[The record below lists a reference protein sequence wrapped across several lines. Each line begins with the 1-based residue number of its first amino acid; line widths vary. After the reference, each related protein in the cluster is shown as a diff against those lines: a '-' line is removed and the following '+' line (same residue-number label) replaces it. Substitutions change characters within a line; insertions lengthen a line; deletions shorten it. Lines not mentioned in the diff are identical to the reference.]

1 MLIMTAETPLVR
13 VIIPIYT
20 ARLTAYERLSLAQAY
35 RVLSAYPLVIVT
47 PAGLDVGAL
56 LHEFP
61 RLTVETFDADY
72 FRSVSSYNRLMLS
85 TEFYQRF
92 AEARYILIHQLD
104 AYLFRDELAEWC
116 RKDYDYIGAPWLVRP
131 MYRFPLFVF
140 TSWLKRQYCT
150 LFGVPNSQVTH
161 FKVGNGGL
169 SLRKVSAHLRCTTE
183 LQPVIRQYLSHKKN
197 HIFNEDV
204 FFSVEVNRHGMGFR
218 YPDYHEALLFSFDK
232 YPALCY
238 RLTGGKLPF
247 GCHGWYK
254 RKMKKFWF
262 PRILPPGFSPV

>member
-1 MLIMTAETPLVR
+1 MTADRHLAK

-20 ARLTAYERLSLAQAY
+20 AQLTRYEHISLTQVC
-35 RVLSAYPLVIVT
+35 RVLSAYPLVVVKPKGLEIDNLLQEL
-47 PAGLDVGAL
+47 PA
-56 LHEFP
+56 
-61 RLTVETFDADY
+61 LTTESFDADY

-92 AEARYILIHQLD
+92 ADTQYILIYQLD
-104 AYLFRDELAEWC
+104 AYIFRDELAEWC
-116 RKDYDYIGAPWLVRP
+116 HRDYDYIGAPWLVRP

-150 LFGVPNSQVTH
+150 LLGMPNSQVTH

-169 SLRKVSAHLRCTTE
+169 SLRKVSSHLRCTAE
-183 LQPVIRQYLSHKKN
+183 LQPVIRTYLSYKKN

-238 RLTGGKLPF
+238 RLTGGRLPF

-254 RKMKKFWF
+254 RKMKQFWF
-262 PRILPPGFSPV
+262 PVILPAHE